1 MKVVGAKKLNRQL
14 DKMPDAVERQMI
26 KSIKRNTEAAARLAR
41 NLVPVETGELKGW
54 IHTKYENQKNEYL
67 GSVEAAPP
75 EKEAQIKANS
85 VEFGRKNGD
94 RGTTEAQPYI
104 RLAQKIQGPKFKKS
118 MKSAIRRGIKE
129 AVNG

>member
-1 MKVVGAKKLNRQL
+1 MKVVGAKKLSRQL
-14 DKMPDAVERQMI
+14 DKMPDAVKRQTV

-41 NLVPVETGELKGW
+41 NLVPVATGELKGW
-54 IHTKYENQKNEYL
+54 IYTKYENRPNEYF

-75 EKEAQIKANS
+75 ERDPQIKANS
-85 VEFGRKNGD
+85 VEFGRENGN

-104 RLAQKIQGPKFKKS
+104 RLAQKLQGPKFKKS
-118 MKSAIRRGIKE
+118 LKSAIRRGIKE

>member
-1 MKVVGAKKLNRQL
+1 MKVVGAKKLSRQL
-14 DKMPDAVERQMI
+14 NKMPDAVERQI
-26 KSIKRNTEAAARLAR
+26 VKSIKRNTEAAARLAR
-41 NLVPVETGELKGW
+41 NLVPVATGELKGW
-54 IHTKYENQKNEYL
+54 ISTKYENRPNEYL

-75 EKEAQIKANS
+75 ERVAQIKANS

-104 RLAQKIQGPKFKKS
+104 RLAQKLQGPKFKKS
-118 MKSAIRRGIKE
+118 LKSAIRRGIKE